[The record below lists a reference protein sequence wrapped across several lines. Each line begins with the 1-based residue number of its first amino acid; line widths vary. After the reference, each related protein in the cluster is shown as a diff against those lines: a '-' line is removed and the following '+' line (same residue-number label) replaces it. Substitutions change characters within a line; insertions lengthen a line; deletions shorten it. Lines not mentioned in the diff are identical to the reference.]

1 MSGSFPGED
10 GLVAD
15 VLRRGHRSYLE
26 PIVLV
31 CGPLVGAEDHVRIM
45 THITGFGIPG
55 NRDRALPV
63 GVDAWRLGASMPG
76 SGRVTLS

>member
-1 MSGSFPGED
+1 MSGSFSGED
-10 GLVAD
+10 GSVAD
-15 VLRRGHRSYLE
+15 VLRRGHQSYLE

-31 CGPLVGAEDHVRIM
+31 FGPLGGAEDHVRTM
-45 THITGFGIPG
+45 THIARFGLPG